1 VAQGGKAAAT
11 AAVAVEGVSP
21 LTAGGKRKLG
31 ELGKLGEAGGAK
43 LAPPAVVVAA
53 RPEKKQLGLMAFFS
67 KKVA

>member
-1 VAQGGKAAAT
+1 MAPGGKEAAA
-11 AAVAVEGVSP
+11 ASVAVEGVSP

-31 ELGKLGEAGGAK
+31 EAGGAK
-43 LAPPAVVVAA
+43 LAPAAVAAA

>member
-1 VAQGGKAAAT
+1 MAQGGKAAA
-11 AAVAVEGVSP
+11 AASVAVEGVSP

-31 ELGKLGEAGGAK
+31 ELGKLGDAGGAK
-43 LAPPAVVVAA
+43 LAPAAVAAA

>member
-1 VAQGGKAAAT
+1 MAQGGKAAAI

-31 ELGKLGEAGGAK
+31 ELGEAGGAK
-43 LAPPAVVVAA
+43 LAPAAVVAA

>member
-1 VAQGGKAAAT
+1 MAAA
-11 AAVAVEGVSP
+11 AAAVEGVSP

-31 ELGKLGEAGGAK
+31 ELGKLGEAGGVK
-43 LAPPAVVVAA
+43 LAPPAVVAA

>member
-1 VAQGGKAAAT
+1 MAQGGKAAAT

-21 LTAGGKRKLG
+21 LTAGGKRKLD
-31 ELGKLGEAGGAK
+31 EAGGAK
-43 LAPPAVVVAA
+43 LAPPAVAAA

>member
-1 VAQGGKAAAT
+1 MAPGGKVAAA
-11 AAVAVEGVSP
+11 ASVAVEGVSP

-43 LAPPAVVVAA
+43 LAPAAVAVAA